1 MCLSE
6 RVWLRLTAIYIKRK
20 GFQIWQGTHTKML
33 MHVAMEILKGHN
45 IRPENP
51 RHITEQRKGMEIMGI
66 KYALEMYRNHSH
78 LYPFYSRSIIQSRNL
93 TK

>member
-45 IRPENP
+45 TRPE
-51 RHITEQRKGMEIMGI
+51 IQGTEINKE
-66 KYALEMYRNHSH
+66 KAV
-78 LYPFYSRSIIQSRNL
+78 
-93 TK
+93 K